1 MTGRNSRRKIIEQN
15 NKKIWKL
22 GVYCRLSSEDGDNAE
37 SDSIVN
43 QRELISL
50 FIKKEK
56 DINIVDYY
64 TDDGY
69 SGTSFDRPDFK
80 RMIKDIVNEKIN
92 AVIVKDLSRF
102 GRNYIEA
109 GKYLEQIFPLY
120 STRFIA
126 INDNID
132 SYKDPKSINN
142 VIVPFKNLMNDE
154 YARDISNKV
163 KSVYKTKAL
172 KGEFV
177 GGTTPYGYTK
187 DEKNKY
193 QLVIDKN
200 EAENIKLIFQLYLD
214 GWGQIKIC
222 KYLNDNKILGRKE
235 IQRRKKRNISLE
247 PDADNIQY
255 KWSKSTIGKIL
266 TNETYIGNVVQNR
279 TTTVSYKNHKVIYRP
294 REEWIVV
301 KNTHEPIISNE
312 DFEKVQE
319 ILKSRNYEKK
329 PTTNLTIYYGKIKC
343 ADCGSGMCKMEDFRG
358 NRVSSN
364 YYCRNYKTTSS
375 NCSPHKIKTSVLNNL
390 VLQTILMQVKLVI
403 DLEKSINKLKDE
415 GRLKELE
422 RAYNYKF
429 NKLENDIDKYKKLK
443 KASYEDWKL
452 DNISKED
459 FMICS
464 KEYDEQINNLN
475 NEITAT
481 RNVYNESIQE
491 LKKDNYWIDHF
502 KKNKNI
508 KEVNRE
514 IIYELIDTI
523 YVHENENITI
533 KFKYQDEYSK
543 AIELLNS
550 KECDTNE

>member
-1 MTGRNSRRKIIEQN
+1 MC
-15 NKKIWKL
+15 L
-22 GVYCRLSSEDGDNAE
+22 H
-37 SDSIVN
+37 
-43 QRELISL
+43 L
-50 FIKKEK
+50 FYHFNLKV
-56 DINIVDYY
+56 VDYY
-64 TDDGY
+64 IDDGY
-69 SGTSFDRPDFK
+69 SGTTFARPDFK
-80 RMIKDIVNEKIN
+80 RLIKDITNERIN
-92 AVIVKDLSRF
+92 TIIVKDLSRF

-109 GKYLEQIFPLY
+109 GKYIEQIFPLY
-120 STRFIA
+120 NVRFIA

-142 VIVPFKNLMNDE
+142 VIVPFKNLLNDE

-187 DEKNKY
+187 DDKNKY
-193 QLVIDKN
+193 QLVIDKS
-200 EAENIKLIFQLYLD
+200 EAENIKLIFQLYLN

-235 IQRRKKRNISLE
+235 IQRRKKWNISLE

-301 KNTHEPIISNE
+301 KNKHEPVISKE
-312 DFEKVQE
+312 DYEKVQE
-319 ILKSRNYEKK
+319 ILKSRNYERK
-329 PTTNLTIYYGKIKC
+329 PTTNLSIYYGKIKC

-375 NCSPHKIKTSVLNNL
+375 NCSPHKIRTADLNRLVLEIIILQIKMVLNMEK
-390 VLQTILMQVKLVI
+390 TI
-403 DLEKSINKLKDE
+403 EKAKN
-415 GRLKELE
+415 GGVLKELE
-422 RAYNYKF
+422 QKYVSSINRLN
-429 NKLENDIDKYKKLK
+429 NDIEKYKRLK
-443 KASYEDWKL
+443 KSVYEDWKL

-459 FMICS
+459 YLLYVGD
-464 KEYDEQINNLN
+464 YDKNIDNIK
-475 NEITAT
+475 NEINALK
-481 RNVYNESIQE
+481 NVYNENIQE

-508 KEVNRE
+508 NEVNRE
-514 IIYELIDTI
+514 IIYDVIDTI
-523 YVHENENITI
+523 YVHEGGNITI
-533 KFKYQDEYSK
+533 KFKYEDEFNK
-543 AIELLNS
+543 ALELL
-550 KECDTNE
+550 KEQEASIDE